1 MASYSRKLI
10 KHYLQ
15 RADKAKTTAG
25 KGKAFEDLALYLFE
39 NVPGLS
45 HPKRNKKNK
54 YDTEEIDVAFWN
66 DLHPA
71 GLKSLNAI
79 ILVECKNWSKP
90 VGSMEVSWFLTKIRN
105 RALDFGILLA
115 AQGITGSAQERDDA
129 HHIVAQALKDGVRMI
144 IITRTEIESLKTSRQ
159 LVDMIKEKLCDLH
172 AGGTVFP

>member
-10 KHYLQ
+10 KQYLQ
-15 RADKAKTTAG
+15 RADRAKTAAG
-25 KGKAFEDLALYLFE
+25 KGRALEDLAVYLFL
-39 NVPGLS
+39 NIPGLS
-45 HPKRNKKNK
+45 HPKRNNKNR
-54 YDTEEIDVAFWN
+54 YHTEEIDLAFWN

-115 AQGITGSAQERDDA
+115 ANGITGSAQDRDEA
-129 HHIVAQALKDGVRMI
+129 HHVVAQALKDGVRMI
-144 IITRTEIESLKTSRQ
+144 VITRAELEDLSSSRQ
-159 LVDMIKEKLCDLH
+159 LVEMIKEKLCELH
-172 AGGTVFP
+172 ARGTLWP